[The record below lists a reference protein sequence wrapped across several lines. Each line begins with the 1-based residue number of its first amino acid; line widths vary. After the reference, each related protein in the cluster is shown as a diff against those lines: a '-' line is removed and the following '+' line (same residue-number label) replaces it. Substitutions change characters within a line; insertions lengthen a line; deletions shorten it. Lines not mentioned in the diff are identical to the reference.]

1 MAKKKEGI
9 KPHEEEKEE
18 LIPVL
23 LPNGC
28 VSHWIKKPKE

>member
-1 MAKKKEGI
+1 MAKKKEAEAVDAAG
-9 KPHEEEKEE
+9 E

-28 VSHWIKKPKE
+28 ISHWVPKAKD

>member
-1 MAKKKEGI
+1 MAKKKEAEAAE
-9 KPHEEEKEE
+9 PAEE

-28 VSHWIKKPKE
+28 TSHWVVKSKD